1 MSNPPR
7 PLVASSTLI
16 QVAGADPISLTILGL
31 PKSIRDQHDKYDNKN
46 NNNKNNKNNN
56 DLNFIHPP
64 LILTSWPKQRIQEI
78 RADEV
83 MEQELHRNLDSK
95 TIILSRLMHEANEQA
110 KEIATNAE
118 DISSI
123 RSENLSIEK
132 QLIHLQNVVGDT
144 RKIHVSRKEEMK
156 IRQKEAAEQ
165 AKIASGQEEQSLA
178 KIKGLQAGIVEL
190 QIKQKEMLVEC
201 QKLNRLI
208 QENPNKPRRNAWAKR
223 MEAAIRVQQL
233 YITRMKQENNEII
246 NLQERAERTE
256 RIILM
261 MEKKLYA
268 ANSQDEKTIAM
279 HPRVK
284 YRIRDLQEQVMEA
297 ADRERALHMVLSG
310 EDDGLAKKM
319 NRSKLLDGEN
329 TKIEK
334 KNGEQKQ
341 QWDNFQKG
349 SDSGGGGGGDGGK
362 SAEVWQLR
370 CTKLQEQLITNAK
383 SFAGELS
390 KVKLDLMQA
399 QLGGGSDSDSD
410 G

>member
-46 NNNKNNKNNN
+46 NNNKNNKNN

-144 RKIHVSRKEEMK
+144 RKIHVSRK
-156 IRQKEAAEQ
+156 
-165 AKIASGQEEQSLA
+165 
-178 KIKGLQAGIVEL
+178 
-190 QIKQKEMLVEC
+190 
-201 QKLNRLI
+201 
-208 QENPNKPRRNAWAKR
+208 
-223 MEAAIRVQQL
+223 
-233 YITRMKQENNEII
+233 
-246 NLQERAERTE
+246 
-256 RIILM
+256 
-261 MEKKLYA
+261 
-268 ANSQDEKTIAM
+268 
-279 HPRVK
+279 
-284 YRIRDLQEQVMEA
+284 
-297 ADRERALHMVLSG
+297 
-310 EDDGLAKKM
+310 
-319 NRSKLLDGEN
+319 
-329 TKIEK
+329 
-334 KNGEQKQ
+334 
-341 QWDNFQKG
+341 
-349 SDSGGGGGGDGGK
+349 
-362 SAEVWQLR
+362 
-370 CTKLQEQLITNAK
+370 
-383 SFAGELS
+383 
-390 KVKLDLMQA
+390 
-399 QLGGGSDSDSD
+399 
-410 G
+410 